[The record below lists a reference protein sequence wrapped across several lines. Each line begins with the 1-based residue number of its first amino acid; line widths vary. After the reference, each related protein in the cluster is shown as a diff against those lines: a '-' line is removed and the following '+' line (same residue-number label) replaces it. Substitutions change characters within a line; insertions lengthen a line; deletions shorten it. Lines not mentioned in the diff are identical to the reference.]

1 MYVCIYLRK
10 YRSEENIFDEEVLGR
25 HQTTLL
31 TNAKKDKLNA
41 LGILL
46 FWI

>member
-1 MYVCIYLRK
+1 MDVCIHSQK
-10 YRSEENIFDEEVLGR
+10 SRSEENIFDEEVLGR

-41 LGILL
+41 
-46 FWI
+46 